1 MFANGQQ
8 NVIKAW
14 NNIHLYFIIRSKIK
28 HSAHLMLNYLRYPQT
43 NKVFRRWR
51 GLVKDEKEMLD
62 TMPRDELIKVLQR
75 QKEKLEFEYSRKVGN

>member
-1 MFANGQQ
+1 
-8 NVIKAW
+8 
-14 NNIHLYFIIRSKIK
+14 
-28 HSAHLMLNYLRYPQT
+28 MLNYLRYPQT

-62 TMPRDELIKVLQR
+62 TMPRDELIKVLQK